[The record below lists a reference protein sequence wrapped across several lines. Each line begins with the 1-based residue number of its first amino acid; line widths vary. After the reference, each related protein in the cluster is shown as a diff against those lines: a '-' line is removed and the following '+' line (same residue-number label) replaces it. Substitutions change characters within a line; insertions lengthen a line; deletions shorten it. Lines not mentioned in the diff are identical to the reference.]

1 MIRALADRYELETP
15 LGAGGQGRV
24 FRGLDRLTKGTVA
37 IKLMDPELED
47 DPETVARFVQEGRLA
62 ARIRDPHLV
71 AALHFG
77 VCDGQ
82 RFIVYDYIPGVLPLT
97 ALFNRGR
104 IEPAR
109 VCDIGLQILD
119 ALDTLHEAGVTHQD
133 VSPGNCLWRER
144 ATGRLEV
151 FLADLGSAA
160 ARSPI
165 TGAPP
170 ATRELVGT
178 AHYMAPEML
187 DGEPWDHRVDL
198 WSLGAL
204 MYKLLTGHEVE
215 IDADDEPDE
224 IESPAMLVPSIPLE
238 ISDAVMGALTSVAER
253 YRSASAMSA
262 AIRIALAE
270 TAEPGRH
277 RRGIPV
283 WIGVGGM
290 FAAVAVAVLGTIGV
304 VRALDT
310 GPARA
315 ENLYLAASNLP
326 PSRAE
331 PAPLP
336 SSPAATPDVGP
347 LPDALL
353 PAPALEMAPQPG
365 PVPAPDSKPAPAPE
379 PRRDAKQNPRTPRP
393 ATLAVVAVAIRK
405 KADALRA
412 CSTDDS
418 ISLGVRVSRGRA
430 KLESVDGKPASLPRH
445 RCADDI
451 VAGLRFGPGDVEG
464 VVGVVFDEP

>member
-1 MIRALADRYELETP
+1 MSRVLADRYELESP

-24 FRGLDRLTKGTVA
+24 FRGLDRVTKGTVA
-37 IKLMDPELED
+37 IKLMDSELED
-47 DPETVARFVQEGRLA
+47 DPALVARFVQEGRLA

-82 RFIVYDYIPGVLPLT
+82 RFIVYDYIPGVLPVT

-104 IEPAR
+104 IDPAR

-170 ATRELVGT
+170 ASRELVGT
-178 AHYMAPEML
+178 AYYMAPEML

-204 MYKLLTGHEVE
+204 MYKLLTGYEV
-215 IDADDEPDE
+215 DLGADGEPDE
-224 IESPAMLVPSIPLE
+224 LEPPAVLVPSIPLG
-238 ISDAVMGALTSVAER
+238 ISNAVMGALTSAAQR
-253 YRSASAMSA
+253 YRSAAAMSA

-270 TAEPGRH
+270 TAELDRH
-277 RRGIPV
+277 RRGTPL
-283 WIGVGGM
+283 WIGMGGM
-290 FAAVAVAVLGTIGV
+290 LVAVAVTVLGTIGAV
-304 VRALDT
+304 WALGT
-310 GPARA
+310 APVPT
-315 ENLYLAASNLP
+315 ESPELAASSLP
-326 PSRAE
+326 TRGTA
-331 PAPLP
+331 
-336 SSPAATPDVGP
+336 DDGP
-347 LPDALL
+347 LPAASL
-353 PAPALEMAPQPG
+353 
-365 PVPAPDSKPAPAPE
+365 PAPAPE
-379 PRRDAKQNPRTPRP
+379 MDPRPAPVPVTGSNPAPVPAVDSTPEPTSAPATDSTPAPEPGRDAKRTRRPLRP
-393 ATLAVVAVAIRK
+393 ATLAVVIDAIRK
-405 KADALRA
+405 KAGALRA
-412 CSTDDS
+412 CSNDDS

-430 KLESVDGKPASLPRH
+430 R
-445 RCADDI
+445 
-451 VAGLRFGPGDVEG
+451 
-464 VVGVVFDEP
+464 